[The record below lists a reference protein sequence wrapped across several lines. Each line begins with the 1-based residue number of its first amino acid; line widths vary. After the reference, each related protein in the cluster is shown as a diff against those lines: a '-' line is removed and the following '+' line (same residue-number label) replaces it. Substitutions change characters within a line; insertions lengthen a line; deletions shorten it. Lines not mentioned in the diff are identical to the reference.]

1 MAPAVPSRFC
11 LMGASATREQVIGH
25 YFHHMLPDVMA
36 GVDHL
41 IDLSLV
47 DPVSTSSDTL
57 NNTSRLY

>member
-1 MAPAVPSRFC
+1 VTDAE
-11 LMGASATREQVIGH
+11 LASVQVIGH

-47 DPVSTSSDTL
+47 DPV
-57 NNTSRLY
+57 NV